1 MYGYIYKI
9 TNLINSKIYIGKAKN
24 IDERFKRHIR
34 ESLKYN
40 TDSYVL
46 HSAIRKYGAENF
58 IIEEIDNANSL
69 EELNTK
75 EIYWIEYYNSTK
87 KEIGYNRAPGGD
99 GGDIFH
105 CLSEEKQNEIK
116 IKSAHGSNSG
126 RKHWNNGEVVLYT
139 FEKPYG
145 DNWVEGDLP
154 EHCQKR
160 SKSLKGKKAW
170 NKGITY
176 GPEYD
181 ETRKKIGESSKK
193 RCKTNHPTA
202 GKKAYNNGEK
212 FIYLNPGEPVPEGFI
227 PGKGNLVKTYTP
239 KKVKCITTGII
250 YDSAKIA
257 AKKLVTLL
265 I

>member
-58 IIEEIDNANSL
+58 II
-69 EELNTK
+69 
-75 EIYWIEYYNSTK
+75 
-87 KEIGYNRAPGGD
+87 
-99 GGDIFH
+99 
-105 CLSEEKQNEIK
+105 
-116 IKSAHGSNSG
+116 
-126 RKHWNNGEVVLYT
+126 GEVVLYT

-257 AKKLVTLL
+257 AKETGYSVNL